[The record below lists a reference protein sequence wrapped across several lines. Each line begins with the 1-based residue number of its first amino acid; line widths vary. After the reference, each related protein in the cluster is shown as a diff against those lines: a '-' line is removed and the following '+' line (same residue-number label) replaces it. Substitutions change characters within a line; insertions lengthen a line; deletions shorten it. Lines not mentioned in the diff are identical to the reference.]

1 VTYLASPYADPDPA
15 VRQARFEIVC
25 RIAGAL
31 MARGEVVFSPIAHSH
46 SIQMLANPPLPRE
59 WNFWQRQDFEFLRHA
74 DILAVATLPGWEEST
89 GVTEEITRAKL
100 LGIPVEYMRFHK

>member
-1 VTYLASPYADPDPA
+1 VTYLASPYTDPDPA

-31 MARGEVVFSPIAHSH
+31 MARGEVVFSPIAHGH

-59 WNFWQRQDFEFLRHA
+59 WNFWRRQDFRHLEHA
-74 DILAVATLPGWEEST
+74 DRLIVLMLPGWQDSC
-89 GVTEEITRAKL
+89 GVTEERNAAEK
-100 LGIPVEYMRFHK
+100 LGIPVEYMEVPE